1 MIAPAN
7 LFAQKFWS
15 VEKLKSQIFECGNQ
29 KTKSRSKTNRT
40 KNEFQKFQFSE
51 IEKRKIEIRRKR
63 NDASPPLADH
73 LRATICG
80 RRIEVEAI
88 RDELCIRVTELLI
101 DLDRRDWLFDAI
113 ERTPASSFVQH
124 RGVTL
129 TAAISHDHEGRP
141 FLLARW
147 LERFHDSPARAW
159 YVFARGIQAI
169 EATAC
174 EIDRQWRAHE
184 SGKNPTFR
192 AYAQCA

>member
-15 VEKLKSQIFECGNQ
+15 VEKLKSKIFECGNQ

-40 KNEFQKFQFSE
+40 KNEFQKFPFSE
-51 IEKRKIEIRRKR
+51 IGTRRKR

-88 RDELCIRVTELLI
+88 QDDLHIRVTEMLI

-113 ERTPASSFVQH
+113 GQSPASSFVQH

-129 TAAISHDHEGRP
+129 QAAISHDSDGQP
-141 FLLARW
+141 LLLAKW

-159 YVFARGIQAI
+159 FLCARGLAAI
-169 EATAC
+169 EAASR